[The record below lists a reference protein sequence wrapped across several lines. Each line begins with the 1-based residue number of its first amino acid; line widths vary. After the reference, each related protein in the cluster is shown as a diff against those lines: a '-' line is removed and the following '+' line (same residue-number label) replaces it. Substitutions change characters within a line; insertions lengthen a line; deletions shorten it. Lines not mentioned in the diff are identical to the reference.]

1 MANSFKFR
9 GKIRKLKENG
19 YTEQTYDSGWM
30 TRKLK
35 FTMVCGDNSHF
46 FECSGGKWKDDS
58 KNMVYTFSKATE
70 TEKGKN
76 IQVAWADRLKKDEVD
91 KVAAFKKYIIDTE
104 LFTVRKE
111 IRDSGDEAALAE
123 SMKKHHEFLAQWDFV
138 ETLNKLASSEKAK
151 DMIFEISGNIEYS
164 YNAEKNKYYMSYVP
178 TRVYRVAD
186 DAKQI
191 SEATMDVFYTA
202 DSLDDSMVDE
212 TGNILVNAYTQY
224 YERNVKKNVFAPV
237 SLVIKS
243 DNPKAEGFKKI
254 FAKAQDD
261 QVRKTSLAIECVN
274 GAQRVE
280 ITMEMLS
287 DEQKELIEYNIMTFE
302 DIKRDMG
309 GEAYGDKIVENR
321 IVGLAKGST
330 KGSEETVF
338 TTADVCKKPVK
349 EEIVTDLFAGDD
361 DDDLDII

>member
-1 MANSFKFR
+1 MNGFKFR

-35 FTMVCGDNSHF
+35 FSMVCGDNSHF
-46 FECSGGKWKDDS
+46 FECSGGKWKDDA
-58 KNMVYTFSKATE
+58 KNAVYTFSKATE

-76 IQVAWADRLKKDEVD
+76 ITVAWADRLKKDVVD
-91 KVAAFKKYIIDTE
+91 GVAQFKKYIIDTE

-111 IRDSGDEAALAE
+111 IKDSGDAAALAE
-123 SMKKHHEFLAQWDFV
+123 SMKKHHEFLAQWDVV
-138 ETLNKLASSEKAK
+138 EMLDKLASSEKAK

-164 YNAEKNKYYMSYVP
+164 YNADKDKYYMSYVP

-186 DAKQI
+186 DTKLI
-191 SEATMDVFYTA
+191 SEATMDLFYTA

-212 TGNILVNAYTQY
+212 TGNILVNAYAQY
-224 YERNVKKNVFAPV
+224 YERAIKKNAFAPV
-237 SLVIKS
+237 SLVIKK
-243 DNPKAEGFKKI
+243 DNPKAEGLKKI

-261 QVRKTSLAIECVN
+261 QVRKTSLTIECIN
-274 GAQRVE
+274 GAQKTE
-280 ITMEMLS
+280 ITMDMLS
-287 DEQKELIEYNIMTFE
+287 DEQKELIEYGLTTFE
-302 DIKRDMG
+302 EIKRDMG
-309 GEAYGDKIVENR
+309 GEAYGEKVVENR
-321 IVGLAKGST
+321 IAGLAKGST

-338 TTADVCKKPVK
+338 TTSDVTKKPVK
-349 EEIVTDLFAGDD
+349 EEVVTDLFADE

>member
-1 MANSFKFR
+1 
-9 GKIRKLKENG
+9 
-19 YTEQTYDSGWM
+19 
-30 TRKLK
+30 
-35 FTMVCGDNSHF
+35 
-46 FECSGGKWKDDS
+46 
-58 KNMVYTFSKATE
+58 
-70 TEKGKN
+70 
-76 IQVAWADRLKKDEVD
+76 
-91 KVAAFKKYIIDTE
+91 
-104 LFTVRKE
+104 
-111 IRDSGDEAALAE
+111 
-123 SMKKHHEFLAQWDFV
+123 
-138 ETLNKLASSEKAK
+138 
-151 DMIFEISGNIEYS
+151 MIFEISGNIEYS